1 MLRAMQLEGKLAVI
15 TGGATRVGRAIVE
28 GLAEA
33 GARPV
38 VHYHHS
44 AAEAREL
51 ARRVGGCA
59 LQADLTQR
67 EGPGRLVEEVST
79 LGGELALWVNS
90 AATFER
96 RPFLDSDDELWERT
110 LQLTLLAPARC
121 SRAVAPL
128 MVSGGLIV
136 NVLDVA
142 AHQPWR
148 GYTHHCVAK
157 AALLMLTRCLALELA
172 PALRVCGVSP
182 GLLLPAEGE
191 EEAAWSARVQ
201 RVPLGRQGSPADVA
215 QAIRYLAEADYVT
228 GAVLPV
234 DGGLTV
240 RSVGG

>member
-1 MLRAMQLEGKLAVI
+1 MLIAGKLAVV

-28 GLAEA
+28 GLAGA

-38 VHYHHS
+38 VHYHRS
-44 AAEAREL
+44 AEAAHDL

-59 LQADLTQR
+59 LQADLADRQ
-67 EGPGRLVEEVST
+67 GPGRLVEEVST

-96 RPFLDSDDELWERT
+96 RPFLDADEELWERT
-110 LQLTLLAPARC
+110 LRLTLLAPARC
-121 SRAVAPL
+121 SRAAAPR
-128 MVSGGLIV
+128 MVRGGLIV

-142 AHQPWR
+142 AQQPWT
-148 GYTHHCVAK
+148 GYAHHCVAK

-182 GLLLPAEGE
+182 GLVLPPDGE
-191 EEAAWSARVQ
+191 DEAAWSARVR

-215 QAIRYLAEADYVT
+215 QAVCYLTEADYVT
-228 GAVLPV
+228 GAILTV
-234 DGGLTV
+234 DGGQSV
-240 RSVGG
+240 RSHL